1 MTPKYKYVQ
10 TGGKTSGGCAVNSW
24 QTTTIY
30 FRVAVY
36 FAFLGRDKGQYK
48 LYLED
53 RWFFFFFGTVHLCNI
68 MSSSPV
74 KGKH

>member
-1 MTPKYKYVQ
+1 MSRQVE
-10 TGGKTSGGCAVNSW
+10 KTSGGCAVNSW

-53 RWFFFFFGTVHLCNI
+53 RCLFVFLVRFISVT
-68 MSSSPV
+68 S
-74 KGKH
+74 